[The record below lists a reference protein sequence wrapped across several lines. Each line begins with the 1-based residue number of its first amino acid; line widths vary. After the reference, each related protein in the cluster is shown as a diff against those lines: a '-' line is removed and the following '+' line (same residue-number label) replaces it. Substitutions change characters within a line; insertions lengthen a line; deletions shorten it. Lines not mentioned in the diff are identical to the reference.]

1 MIFDRDYD
9 ASLWYI
15 VKADRKNRKK
25 ISDFIKEIPEKL
37 LENIRIAIKKLKNG
51 EFHFDEET
59 SDFYRCVSKNNPRVY
74 YYFQIDEDECLTITK
89 SLYDGVNDD
98 DLFELMLFPVSQE
111 YANELEN
118 FEEEWIGTVTN
129 NIKTTHIDDKV
140 GLIDCNESEY
150 NIYNTPFGHFVG
162 YSREIFHGK
171 RDINIYKPI
180 SLRRM
185 PDDIKRENILCKKLV
200 LNKNIRNK

>member
-15 VKADRKNRKK
+15 VKADKKNRKE

-37 LENIRIAIKKLKNG
+37 LENIRLAIKKSKNG
-51 EFHFDEET
+51 EFDFDGET
-59 SDFYRCVSKNNPRVY
+59 SDFYRCVSKNEPRVY
-74 YYFQIDEDECLTITK
+74 YYFQIDEDGCLTITK
-89 SLYDGVNDD
+89 SLYDGVNED
-98 DLFELMLFPVSQE
+98 DLFELMLFPISPE

-129 NIKTTHIDDKV
+129 NIKTTHINDKFD
-140 GLIDCNESEY
+140 LIDCNESEY

-171 RDINIYKPI
+171 RDIGIYKPI

-185 PDDIKRENILCKKLV
+185 PKDINKDNILCKKLV
-200 LNKNIRNK
+200 PKKNNGNN

>member
-15 VKADRKNRKK
+15 VKADRKNRKE

-37 LENIRIAIKKLKNG
+37 LENIRLAIKKLKNG
-51 EFHFDEET
+51 EFHFDGQI
-59 SDFYRCVSKNNPRVY
+59 SDFYRCVSKNDPRVF

-89 SLYDGVNDD
+89 SLYDGVNED
-98 DLFELMLFPVSQE
+98 DLFELMLFQVSPE

-129 NIKTTHIDDKV
+129 NIKTTHYSESA

-171 RDINIYKPI
+171 RDIGIYKPI
-180 SLRRM
+180 NLRRM
-185 PDDIKRENILCKKLV
+185 PNDINRENILCKKLV
-200 LNKNIRNK
+200 PNKNIGNK

>member
-15 VKADRKNRKK
+15 VKADRKNRKE

-37 LENIRIAIKKLKNG
+37 LENIRLAIKKLKNG
-51 EFHFDEET
+51 EFHFDGQT
-59 SDFYRCVSKNNPRVY
+59 SDFYRCVSKNDPRVF
-74 YYFQIDEDECLTITK
+74 YYFQIDDDECLTITK
-89 SLYDGVNDD
+89 SLYDGVNED
-98 DLFELMLFPVSQE
+98 DLFELMLFPVSPE

-129 NIKTTHIDDKV
+129 NIKTTHYSESA

-171 RDINIYKPI
+171 RDIGIYKPI

-185 PDDIKRENILCKKLV
+185 PNDINRENILCKKLV
-200 LNKNIRNK
+200 PNKNIGNK